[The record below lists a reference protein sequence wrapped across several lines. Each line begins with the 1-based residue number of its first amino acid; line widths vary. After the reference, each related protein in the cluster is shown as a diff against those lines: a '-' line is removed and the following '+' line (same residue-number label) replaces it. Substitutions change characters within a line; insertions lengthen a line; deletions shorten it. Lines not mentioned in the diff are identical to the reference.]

1 MNINLLI
8 YATVGLALAAIV
20 LLDPTFTTNLVQAIY
35 AVPVPLRGLELW
47 GSAVALLLCAAIVL
61 YGRSRP

>member
-8 YATVGLALAAIV
+8 YATVG
-20 LLDPTFTTNLVQAIY
+20 LDPTFTTNLVQAIY

-61 YGRSRP
+61 YGRRRS